1 MPAAM
6 ALTIALPGLQRRA
19 PLTARWVLG
28 SCLLLACLMVPP
40 APAQAAS
47 ASEVAAAI
55 EAGVARSARAPGAP
69 PSPAQAAAAVAR
81 GTPDLP
87 QAEPLPLTAADR
99 ARLLAQGQRLYR
111 DGVRH
116 DGSRV
121 QAVRVGA
128 GAGQWQAPACVSCHR
143 PSGMGTVEGDIQV
156 PPINGRALF
165 AGGRLRERVIVSLDP
180 RRGRLFNPSHAP
192 YDAASLLQAVA
203 AGVHVSGRDMNALMP
218 RYTVDREDI
227 QGLMIYLSTLSDADA
242 PGDRDGHLRFATVIT
257 PEVAPERRAIFL
269 ENLRAAFDQKEGGT
283 LPGKRHMASAAEM
296 IYRTE
301 RHWDLDAWQL
311 TGPPSDWM
319 AQMDALYQRQ
329 PVFALVSGLGEG
341 EWSPVQAWCEA
352 RQVPC
357 WFPSVTAPPPAGD
370 TFYSLYFSR
379 GVLLEADVMATT
391 IGHCAPG
398 SRVVQWV
405 ADDAAAR
412 AAAAR
417 LAADLA
423 ASACQVSTQGQPGAD
438 DILVLWQRAD
448 GLAALAAPPEARR
461 ILASGRLA
469 GDEHAPLPAAW
480 RARTELVVTRELPA
494 RRGQNL
500 ATLHSWLAIRGLALR
515 DEALQSEVFFAFNY
529 LQNTLTDMLDN
540 VYRDFLVERG
550 ESMLNRREAQRAE
563 EETITRMQGHPPAP
577 SVAAA
582 SRLAPGAIFGA
593 DPDGPLAQR
602 NTPAY
607 LSRSGTTVYP
617 HLGLAQGQRF
627 ASRGAYLIT
636 LAAAGAADPV
646 AQASAWIVP
655 DLAAGTLPGAL
666 ATAAA
671 DTSVSQHS
679 QGVAAHAP

>member
-1 MPAAM
+1 MPAVVPFLRVLPQRQRSTPLLPQW
-6 ALTIALPGLQRRA
+6 ALCG
-19 PLTARWVLG
+19 
-28 SCLLLACLMVPP
+28 CLLLAAVMLRP
-40 APAQAAS
+40 APALAAS
-47 ASEVAAAI
+47 ASESAAAI
-55 EAGVARSARAPGAP
+55 QAAVARSAQAPGTPPAAVAAAPGATGL
-69 PSPAQAAAAVAR
+69 AVAE
-81 GTPDLP
+81 
-87 QAEPLPLTAADR
+87 AAPLTAADR
-99 ARLLAQGQRLYR
+99 ARYLAQGRRLYR

-116 DGSRV
+116 DGSQV
-121 QAVRVGA
+121 QASRVGA
-128 GAGQWQAPACVSCHR
+128 AAGQWQAPACVSCHR
-143 PSGMGTVEGDIQV
+143 PSGMGTVEGNIQV

-165 AGGRLRERVIVSLDP
+165 AGERLRERVIVSLDP

-203 AGVHVSGRDMNALMP
+203 AGVHVSGRAMNALMP
-218 RYTVDREDI
+218 RYAVDREDI

-257 PEVAPERRAIFL
+257 PEVTPERRAIFL

-301 RHWDLDAWQL
+301 RHWDLDEWQL
-311 TGPPSDWM
+311 SGPASEWM
-319 AQMDALYQRQ
+319 AQMDALYARQ
-329 PVFALVSGLGEG
+329 AVFALVSGLGEG

-391 IGHCAPG
+391 IGHCAAG

-423 ASACQVSTQGQPGAD
+423 ASDCQVVAQDEPGAD

-448 GLAALAAPPEARR
+448 GLAALGAPPAARR
-461 ILASGRLA
+461 ILASGQLA
-469 GDEHAPLPAAW
+469 GDERAPLPAAW
-480 RARTELVVTRELPA
+480 RPRTELVVTRELPA

-607 LSRSGTTVYP
+607 LSRSGTTIYP
-617 HLGLAQGQRF
+617 HLGLAPGQRF
-627 ASRGAYLIT
+627 ASRGAYLVR
-636 LAAAGAADPV
+636 LSAAGAADPV
-646 AQASAWIVP
+646 MQASAWIVP
-655 DLAAGTLPGAL
+655 DIVGSEIAGRLAAAAP
-666 ATAAA
+666 AA
-671 DTSVSQHS
+671 DALSSHHPI
-679 QGVAAHAP
+679 GVAAHAP